1 MGPVDRMNKTRLL
14 VALAAIL
21 AVLLP
26 SAPAFA
32 HNALTDAS
40 PAKGSTV
47 KKAPTSVKLKFL
59 QKLNPDYTTITVTG
73 TATIETSEPRVD
85 GPTASITFEP
95 LANGVYSVAYRVVS
109 KDGHTVQGSYK
120 FTVADP
126 SASSSTSASA
136 SASASPSPS
145 ADESLVAAPPGTTSA
160 APAPSTDL
168 ASSADD
174 GGSNT
179 GLIITIAA
187 VVVVLLA
194 VGGFLVARRRPTT

>member
-1 MGPVDRMNKTRLL
+1 MNKTRLL

-136 SASASPSPS
+136 SPSPS

>member
-136 SASASPSPS
+136 SPSPS